1 MKQAENWP
9 QTGAIIMT
17 TAECLELGSCP
28 PLEVVEDN
36 SKIEPQKFRKIQID
50 QYGQTKG
57 CYRGF

>member
-9 QTGAIIMT
+9 QTGAIMT
-17 TAECLELGSCP
+17 TAECLELSSCP
-28 PLEVVEDN
+28 PLEGVEDN

>member
-9 QTGAIIMT
+9 QTGAIMT

-28 PLEVVEDN
+28 PLEVMEDN
-36 SKIEPQKFRKIQID
+36 SKIEPQTFRKIQID

-57 CYRGF
+57 S